1 MVTPLLLAISLAR
14 YRIPTSPESVVQ
26 ATKEHV
32 LSFDDNDRVRQLCG
46 EFGAYLRMVE
56 EKSGATLTQ
65 RGTTIRLTGSA
76 APVDLA
82 VRVLQQ
88 LYGLIES
95 GSSVRAV
102 DVHTALRV
110 LKHEPKASLQA
121 YFDDVILSDLN
132 RRPIAP
138 RSPGQRDYVRC
149 LRENAV
155 TFGVGP
161 AGTGKTYLAVA
172 AAVAAHANGDVKRII
187 LTRPA
192 VEAGEKLGFL
202 PGDLTE
208 KVDPYLRPLFD
219 AMHEM
224 IPGERVSRMLE
235 KNEIEVAPLAF
246 MRGRSLNHAFV
257 VLDEAQ
263 NTTVEQ
269 MKMFLTRLGE
279 GSRMVI
285 NGDPSQVDLPRGRAS
300 GLADALR
307 ILHGVGG
314 IGVVHLTAVDVVRHP
329 LVASIVRAYDKAYK
343 DSH

>member
-1 MVTPLLLAISLAR
+1 M
-14 YRIPTSPESVVQ
+14 
-26 ATKEHV
+26 
-32 LSFDDNDRVRQLCG
+32 RQLCG
-46 EFGAYLRMVE
+46 EFGGHLRLI
-56 EKSGATLTQ
+56 EKATGAQLHH
-65 RGTTIRLTGSA
+65 RGSAIRLEGTARAVASA
-76 APVDLA
+76 STVLQRLYSAIEDGVA
-82 VRVLQQ
+82 VR
-88 LYGLIES
+88 S
-95 GSSVRAV
+95 P

-110 LKHEPKASLQA
+110 LRSEPDANLSH
-121 YFDDVILSDLN
+121 YFKDVVITGVN

-138 RSPGQRDYVRC
+138 RSPGQREYLTT
-149 LRENAV
+149 LRNNAV

-172 AAVAAHANGDVKRII
+172 AAVAAHLNGDVKRII

-224 IPGERVSRMLE
+224 IPGERITRMVE
-235 KNEIEVAPLAF
+235 RREIEVAPLAF

-269 MKMFLTRLGE
+269 MKMFLTRLGQ

-285 NGDPSQVDLPRGRAS
+285 NGDPSQVDLPRGRTS
-300 GLADALR
+300 GLRDALR
-307 ILHGVGG
+307 VLDGVDGV
-314 IGVVHLTAVDVVRHP
+314 GVVHLNALDVVRHP
-329 LVASIVRAYDKAYK
+329 LVASIIRAYDRSDKRPE
-343 DSH
+343 